1 MIKDIEV
8 VVTYTIK
15 RNQLEA
21 LHGVDRYTDRNVFD
35 SLCFL
40 FQSEYDVMGR
50 RGFKY
55 DTKW

>member
-1 MIKDIEV
+1 MIKDIEIT
-8 VVTYTIK
+8 VTYTANS
-15 RNQLEA
+15 NQLEA
-21 LHGVDRYTDRNVFD
+21 LHWVDRYTDRNVCDRLF
-35 SLCFL
+35 LL